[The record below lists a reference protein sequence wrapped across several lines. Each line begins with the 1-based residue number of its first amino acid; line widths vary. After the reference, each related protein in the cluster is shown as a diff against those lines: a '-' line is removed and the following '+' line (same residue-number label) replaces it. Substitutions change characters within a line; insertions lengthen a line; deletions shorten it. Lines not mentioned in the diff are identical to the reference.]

1 MEKNLWVRAIDYARA
16 VKAGNEGLCAH
27 DYKSGAEE
35 ERILLLEWVS
45 TDERLPEEEVEVL
58 VKLERKHQRYSV
70 AKWDG
75 KNWWQPLAPNMGGI
89 EHGGWFSSD
98 EPIVGWRYIEE
109 L

>member
-1 MEKNLWVRAIDYARA
+1 MEKCIWVRAIDYARA
-16 VKAGNEGLCAH
+16 VKAENEGMCAY

-75 KNWWQPLAPNMGGI
+75 KNWWQPVPF
-89 EHGGWFSSD
+89 ESDGGWIALED
-98 EPIVGWRYIEE
+98 TIVGWRYIEE